1 MKIVTFTL
9 VVIAVFFS
17 AGIVSAQTMNPA
29 SVNSA
34 NSANTPRVYQLV
46 GEVIAVDK
54 TANQMSIKTKG
65 NEVVA
70 LSLDQNTDYK
80 RVPPGET
87 TLNKAVAVTMA
98 EMAIGDQV
106 YARGMISD
114 NGNRAP
120 VRQLVIM
127 SHVDIAR
134 KHEQE
139 RAEWQKRGIVG
150 SIKAI
155 NPTTKEIAVTA
166 RVPEGT
172 RQITITTGDAVR
184 YRRYEP
190 ESVKF
195 SSALPS
201 SFTEL
206 KVGDQIR
213 ALGDKSADGT
223 HFTAEEIVSGTFR
236 TLVGTITEVN
246 PTTAEIKI
254 NELNTKKPLTVVT
267 KEESMVRRM
276 SPELIAMLVPKKGQ
290 PAPAAQAGAPPAK
303 ASEPAANKNVEE
315 ELEKLKTQSISE
327 LQPGEMVIVT
337 STIGKD
343 ASRLTAIALISG
355 VNPLV
360 KALQANAPAPSKGP
374 NQLNTAL
381 GLPSSMQ
388 SIGIGL
394 P

>member
-1 MKIVTFTL
+1 MKIVTFFL
-9 VVIAVFFS
+9 VVIAVYFNTG
-17 AGIVSAQTMNPA
+17 ATVSAQMNPA

-34 NSANTPRVYQLV
+34 NSTNTSRVYQVV
-46 GEVIAVDK
+46 GEVISLDK
-54 TANQMSIKTKG
+54 TTNQVNIKTKD
-65 NEVVA
+65 NENVA
-70 LSLDQNTDYK
+70 LALNENTDYK

-87 TLNKAVAVTMA
+87 TLSKAVAVTMA
-98 EMAIGDQV
+98 DMTVGDQV

-114 NGNRAP
+114 SGTRAP

-139 RAEWQKRGIVG
+139 RADWRKRGIVG

-155 NPTTKEIAVTA
+155 NNANNEISVIA
-166 RVPEGT
+166 RLPEGT
-172 RQITITTGDAVR
+172 RVITITPGEGIR
-184 YRRYEP
+184 YRRYEA

-195 SSALPS
+195 SNALPS
-201 SFTEL
+201 SFGEL
-206 KVGDQIR
+206 KVGDQVR
-213 ALGDKSADGT
+213 SLGNKNADGT
-223 HFTAEEIVSGTFR
+223 RFTAEEIVSGTFR
-236 TLVGTITEVN
+236 TLIGTITEVN
-246 PTTAEIKI
+246 PATAEIKI
-254 NELNTKKPLTVVT
+254 NDLNTKRPLTVVT
-267 KEESMVRRM
+267 KEESLVRRI
-276 SPELIAMLVPKKGQ
+276 SPELIAMLAPQKGQ
-290 PAPAAQAGAPPAK
+290 PAPAN
-303 ASEPAANKNVEE
+303 ASGPAASKSVEE
-315 ELEKLKTQSISE
+315 ELEKLKAQTISE

-360 KALQANAPAPSKGP
+360 KALQANAPPAKSR
-374 NQLNTAL
+374 NELNTAL

>member
-1 MKIVTFTL
+1 MKIVSFTL
-9 VVIAVFFS
+9 ALIAVFFS
-17 AGIVSAQTMNPA
+17 AGVSAQTTNPA

-34 NSANTPRVYQLV
+34 NAANTPKVYQLV
-46 GEVIAVDK
+46 GEVTAVDK
-54 TANQMSIKTKG
+54 TANQVSIKTKT

-87 TLNKAVAVTMA
+87 TLNKAVAVTLADMTV
-98 EMAIGDQV
+98 GDQV

-139 RAEWQKRGIVG
+139 RAEWRKRGIVG

-172 RQITITTGDAVR
+172 RMITVTAGDAVR

-201 SFTEL
+201 SFAEL
-206 KVGDQIR
+206 KVGDQVR

-223 HFTAEEIVSGTFR
+223 HFAAEEIVSGTFR
-236 TLVGTITEVN
+236 TLVGTVTEVN
-246 PTTAEIKI
+246 PATAEIKI
-254 NELNTKKPLTVVT
+254 NELNTKKPLIVVT

-276 SPELIAMLVPKKGQ
+276 SPELIAMLVPHK
-290 PAPAAQAGAPPAK
+290 GAPPAN
-303 ASEPAANKNVEE
+303 ASAPAANKNVEE
-315 ELEKLKTQSISE
+315 ELEKLKTQQISE

-360 KALQANAPAPSKGP
+360 KALQANAPPPSKSP

>member
-1 MKIVTFTL
+1 MKIVTFFL
-9 VVIAVFFS
+9 VVIAVCFI
-17 AGIVSAQTMNPA
+17 AGSSIPAQTMNPA

-34 NSANTPRVYQLV
+34 NSAKTSRVYQIV
-46 GEVIAVDK
+46 GEVMSLDK
-54 TANQMSIKTKG
+54 TANQVSIKTKE
-65 NEVVA
+65 NETVA
-70 LSLDQNTDYK
+70 LSLNEATDYK

-87 TLNKAVAVTMA
+87 TLSKAVPVTMA
-98 EMAIGDQV
+98 EMAVGDQV

-114 NGNRAP
+114 DGNRAP

-139 RAEWQKRGIVG
+139 RADWRKRGIVG

-155 NPTTKEIAVTA
+155 NNATNEISVMA
-166 RVPEGT
+166 RLPEGN
-172 RQITITTGDAVR
+172 RVITITAAEAVR
-184 YRRYEP
+184 YRRYES

-201 SFTEL
+201 SFAEL
-206 KVGDQIR
+206 KVGDQVR
-213 ALGDKSADGT
+213 ALGNKNPDGT
-223 HFTAEEIVSGTFR
+223 RFTAEEIVSGTFR
-236 TLVGTITEVN
+236 TLIGTITEVN
-246 PTTAEIKI
+246 STTAEIKI
-254 NELNTKKPLTVVT
+254 NDLNTKQPLTIVT
-267 KEESMVRRM
+267 KEESLVRRI
-276 SPELIAMLVPKKGQ
+276 SPELIALLVPQKGQ
-290 PAPAAQAGAPPAK
+290 PAP
-303 ASEPAANKNVEE
+303 PAANASGPTANKKMDVEE
-315 ELEKLKTQSISE
+315 ELEKLKAHAISE
-327 LQPGEMVIVT
+327 LKPGEMVIVT

-360 KALQANAPAPSKGP
+360 KALQANAPPAKSR
-374 NQLNTAL
+374 NELNTAL